1 MGVGSFILHFGWV
14 GVRAQ
19 FVVVVFSNLSL
30 IQFFRLFLFLL
41 IFLQDFLSSVQWR
54 SFSLLSRCLQQR
66 WGEKPKHRD
75 VDLKTRP
82 RHLEKA
88 TKCLA
93 FFEIQIDLM
102 FFFSQMK
109 IENFFHLQ
117 FSGTMCKHSWLG
129 FPCNVHVQDS
139 EWLQLEKWEF
149 ISFLT
154 NSNMCSGTLQL
165 WRDTF
170 NPIAPLRN

>member
-1 MGVGSFILHFGWV
+1 MCSYLY
-14 GVRAQ
+14 
-19 FVVVVFSNLSL
+19 
-30 IQFFRLFLFLL
+30 LL
-41 IFLQDFLSSVQWR
+41 FLQDFLSSVQWR

-66 WGEKPKHRD
+66 WGEKPKHQD

-102 FFFSQMK
+102 FFFPTMK
-109 IENFFHLQ
+109 IDNFSVFWHTVQTFMISL
-117 FSGTMCKHSWLG
+117 LG

-154 NSNMCSGTLQL
+154 NSNMCSGPLQL
-165 WRDTF
+165 LRNTF